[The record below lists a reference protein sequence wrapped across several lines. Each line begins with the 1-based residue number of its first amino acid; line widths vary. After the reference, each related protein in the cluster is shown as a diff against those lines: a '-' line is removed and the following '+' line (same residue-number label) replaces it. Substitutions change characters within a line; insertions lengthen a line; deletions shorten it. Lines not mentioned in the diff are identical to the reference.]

1 MKQLRWIPLLM
12 VGVVMVMNY
21 SCKKYDLYDQEK
33 AQEIN
38 DSVMPIDSV
47 DIHHNWMLYN
57 SAAVTVIA
65 NDNVGAQWVKVL
77 TADPRVSTEAEVAT
91 QAPISDGGTANL
103 SFSYPKRLDS
113 LFLAM
118 VDDEGLYTVTRFK
131 PDVEQTVY
139 FTKPLYR
146 KQLISYTPQPQ
157 IFVVCFE
164 EEMPYIIDADND
176 YNDIVLNLSYERTG
190 EREIRFHVQL
200 AAVGIDKQVGAA
212 IRLKNFKYNNIE
224 SITTVGD
231 ASFNKNPQGEEV
243 PNQIL
248 TVHKNKEL
256 LLESMKD
263 RDAVINL
270 FCDGHWATGVLRSS
284 DEDYGRMVRKRYNVT
299 TGSSENA
306 QTMVPR
312 EVTYVV
318 TFKKGVSIEN
328 LNFDLLDPFI
338 IKMFLGGIY
347 EVHPFAY
354 RHDNVLNV
362 FTYDELIRIPWSLTI
377 PYSKFRHPLEGV
389 NIGFKKKDIMGFGAY
404 GLRGHSF
411 GEWSM
416 DQNKSI
422 DWYLNE
428 YATENQVY

>member
-1 MKQLRWIPLLM
+1 MKQLRWIPLLIM
-12 VGVVMVMNY
+12 GIVMVMNY
-21 SCKKYDLYDQEK
+21 SCREYDLYDEK
-33 AQEIN
+33 KTQEIN

-47 DIHHNWMLYN
+47 DLHHNWMLYN

-65 NDNVGAQWVKVL
+65 NDNVGAQWAKVL
-77 TADPRVSTEAEVAT
+77 TADPRVSTEAEVAA
-91 QAPISDGGTANL
+91 QVPISDGGTANL

-113 LFLAM
+113 LYLAM

-131 PDVEQTVY
+131 PDIEQTVY
-139 FTKPLYR
+139 FTRPLYR

-157 IFVVCFE
+157 MFVFCFE

-176 YNDIVLNLSYERTG
+176 YNDIVLGLSYERTAD
-190 EREIRFHVQL
+190 REIRFHVQL
-200 AAVGIDKQVGAA
+200 AAVGVDKQVAAA
-212 IRLKNFKYNNIE
+212 IRLKNYKYTDIE
-224 SITTVGD
+224 SITTVGN

-256 LLESMKD
+256 LLESLKN
-263 RDAVINL
+263 REAVINL

-318 TFKKGVSIEN
+318 TFKKGVSIDN
-328 LNFDLLDPFI
+328 LNFELLDPFI

-354 RHDNVLNV
+354 RHDNVLKE
-362 FTYDELIRIPWSLTI
+362 FKYDELIRIPWSLTI